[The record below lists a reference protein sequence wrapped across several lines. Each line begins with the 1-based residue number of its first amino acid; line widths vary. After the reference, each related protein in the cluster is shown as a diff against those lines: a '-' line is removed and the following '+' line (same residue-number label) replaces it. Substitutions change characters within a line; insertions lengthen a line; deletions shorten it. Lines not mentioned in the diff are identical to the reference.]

1 MSLIQDIRNAVVE
14 QGELAVC
21 WLGQAGFVVKSSMGK
36 MLTIDPY
43 LTDCGWK
50 IRGFKRISALLV
62 DPAEFSPDYY
72 IATHI
77 HFDHFD
83 YDAIP
88 VVAERSP
95 KTQFW
100 GPSSCMKELE
110 KLNIPEK
117 RCHHLDWEESWSDN
131 TVSIRAI
138 KADHGTMA
146 PDAIGVLL
154 QMEGHRLYF
163 SGDTAFR
170 EDLFREAAKYL
181 PDAAFM
187 SVNGEFGNL
196 TGEEG
201 ARAAELCKA
210 KNATAC
216 HCWTFMEHRG
226 DPVQFYR
233 TLEQVAPKCCGVRFR
248 QGEIMI
254 LGRDNVFRER
264 SMPE

>member
-88 VVAERSP
+88 VP
-95 KTQFW
+95 
-100 GPSSCMKELE
+100 
-110 KLNIPEK
+110 
-117 RCHHLDWEESWSDN
+117 
-131 TVSIRAI
+131 
-138 KADHGTMA
+138 
-146 PDAIGVLL
+146 
-154 QMEGHRLYF
+154 
-163 SGDTAFR
+163 
-170 EDLFREAAKYL
+170 AA
-181 PDAAFM
+181 
-187 SVNGEFGNL
+187 V
-196 TGEEG
+196 
-201 ARAAELCKA
+201 
-210 KNATAC
+210 
-216 HCWTFMEHRG
+216 
-226 DPVQFYR
+226 
-233 TLEQVAPKCCGVRFR
+233 
-248 QGEIMI
+248 
-254 LGRDNVFRER
+254 
-264 SMPE
+264 